1 MPAVSNTTVPAE
13 TDWLCEHC
21 GYVLNG
27 LNPGGRCP
35 ECGELTDE
43 SAPSLRKPPAWED
56 PTAGNIVARFLRT
69 SAMVIFQT
77 KPFYRSL
84 QTRADRKLS
93 TLFAQIY
100 WMLVSIML
108 AVAGYWH
115 LDWSLDIHRKL
126 SPGMMLMFIG
136 AITLVIYG
144 TFLLTTA
151 LAARLTNWEA
161 TYRGYRMPTAVV
173 RRGLDYHAAHY
184 LPVAVVATLT
194 IFAFH
199 EFQLHAPLK
208 SAEWGMR
215 YLYVLSAEVIVSAG
229 YLFTTYWTAMKNM
242 MYASQ

>member
-1 MPAVSNTTVPAE
+1 MPGVSNTTVPAE

-43 SAPSLRKPPAWED
+43 SARSLRKPPAWED
-56 PTAGNIVARFLRT
+56 PAAGHIVARFMQT
-69 SAMVIFQT
+69 SAMVIFRT
-77 KPFYRSL
+77 KAFYRSL
-84 QTRADRKLS
+84 QTRADRTRS
-93 TLFAQIY
+93 TAFARIY
-100 WMLVSIML
+100 WLIVSIML

-115 LDWSLDIHRKL
+115 LDWSMNISRNL
-126 SPGMMLMFIG
+126 SKGLTLLFIA
-136 AITLVIYG
+136 AIAIVIYG
-144 TFLLTTA
+144 SFILTTA

-184 LPVAVVATLT
+184 LPVAIVATLT
-194 IFAFH
+194 ILAFR
-199 EFQLHAPLK
+199 EFQLHFPVK

-215 YLYVLSAEVIVSAG
+215 YLYILSGEVILSAG
-229 YLFTTYWTAMKNM
+229 YLFMPYWTAMKNM
-242 MYASQ
+242 MYASR